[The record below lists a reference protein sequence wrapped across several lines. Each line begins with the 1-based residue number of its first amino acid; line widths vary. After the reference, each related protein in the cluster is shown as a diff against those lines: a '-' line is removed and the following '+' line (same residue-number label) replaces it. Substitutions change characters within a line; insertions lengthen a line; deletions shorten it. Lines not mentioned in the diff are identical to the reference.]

1 MEWVR
6 TGTRCWRS
14 TRKPAGSLGA
24 SSGAWARSDAVSVE
38 LLYLDD
44 WQNWRLT
51 LGRLTTA
58 LRMSIRPDVTLI
70 DGESTRTNRQR
81 LTAWSG
87 HQLAERRP

>member
-1 MEWVR
+1 VEWVR

-58 LRMSIRPDVTLI
+58 LRMSIRPDETVV
-70 DGESTRTNRQR
+70 
-81 LTAWSG
+81 
-87 HQLAERRP
+87 RRRVNTDEQAAAHGLVGSPTC